1 MRGGRILFNLLG
13 ILFSTLPPLFATLGY
28 FPLWRDM
35 GGGAIL
41 SGITVLL
48 LLLCLAP
55 FFRFIKER
63 LGTPSAPV
71 IWLTV
76 FITFFVLAEI
86 AEEIKVIALIGFVGN
101 LIGALFFRLAKRGER
116 KHGDEGI

>member
-13 ILFSTLPPLFATLGY
+13 ILFSTLPPLFATLSY
-28 FPLWRDM
+28 FPLWHGM

-41 SGITVLL
+41 SGVSVLL
-48 LLLCLAP
+48 LLLCFTPL
-55 FFRFIKER
+55 FRFIKER
-63 LGTPSAPV
+63 IGTPSAPV

-86 AEEIKVIALIGFVGN
+86 AEEIKVIAFIGFVGN

>member
-1 MRGGRILFNLLG
+1 MRGGRIFFNLAG
-13 ILFSTLPPLFATLGY
+13 ILFSTLPPFFATLSY
-28 FPLWRDM
+28 FPLWHGM

-41 SGITVLL
+41 SGVSVLL
-48 LLLCLAP
+48 LLLSLTP
-55 FFRFIKER
+55 LFRFVKER

-86 AEEIKVIALIGFVGN
+86 AEEMKAIAFIGFVGN
-101 LIGALFFRLAKRGER
+101 LIGALFFRLARRGER